1 MDLGINSFKF
11 FLAYENVFMVN
22 DKEFYQGL
30 KQCAKLRAL
39 ARVHAENGSVISEK
53 QKELLCAGVTGP
65 EGEQPQPGPIF
76 LKCSVKGTHS
86 RDRKRY
92 KWVVA
97 IQDWHF

>member
-1 MDLGINSFKF
+1 
-11 FLAYENVFMVN
+11 MVN

-53 QKELLCAGVTGP
+53 QKELLSAGVTGP
-65 EGEQPQPGPIF
+65 EGDQSLSWPIF
-76 LKCSVKGTHS
+76 LNFSLKDTHS

-92 KWVVA
+92 NQEMISKLVSIFQA
-97 IQDWHF
+97 